1 MKRTSKKT
9 SAKRRTP
16 PTAPKMS
23 EILKKMS
30 EKILNRGDDAPAEA
44 QQIALLLAY
53 HAWNQAIGYPC
64 KLDHRFKKEIA
75 DAKRKLPTLWS
86 EFIHSDYEMLI
97 NMLTLHKMGTHPD
110 DERFVV
116 GIQTA
121 DDDRYEEGGRIRV
134 AFVPKSNHDA
144 FFKLSDKKQQAMI
157 ADMLNR

>member
-1 MKRTSKKT
+1 MKRIPKKT

-16 PTAPKMS
+16 PAAPKMS
-23 EILKKMS
+23 EILKEMS

-44 QQIALLLAY
+44 RQIALLLAY

-75 DAKRKLPTLWS
+75 DAKRTLPTLWS

-97 NMLTLHKMGTHPD
+97 NMLALYKMGTYPD

-116 GIQTA
+116 GIQLA
-121 DDDRYEEGGRIRV
+121 NDDRYEEGGRIRV
-134 AFVPKSNHDA
+134 AFIPKSNQDA

-157 ADMLNR
+157 AEMLNG